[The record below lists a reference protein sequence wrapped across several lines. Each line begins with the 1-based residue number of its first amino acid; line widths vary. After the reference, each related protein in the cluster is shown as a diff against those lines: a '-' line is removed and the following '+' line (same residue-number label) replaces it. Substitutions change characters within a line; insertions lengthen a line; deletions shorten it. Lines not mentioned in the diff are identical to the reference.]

1 MTIKAVVQFLE
12 ATSEQE
18 TLRRDLAGMMGIGD
32 GDISNAKELDQ
43 DEAQALLGTR
53 GVLVAT
59 FADQQ
64 GYAFTV
70 AELNSVIGVFQRFQG
85 GELSEAEF
93 TNALG
98 LKDYAHKLTSASKT
112 VGLVYR
118 GVRFNTDENPAS
130 SHQVFEFMKRTETD
144 QQLREQLQE
153 ILKAG
158 DGDISNFAELD
169 PEEAQALKSERG
181 IIVAEFAA
189 QNGFMFTMADLI
201 AVTDA
206 FQRVQAGELTE
217 AEFSKY
223 LRLNVSKNDF
233 FPVIKNVV
241 ELTYKGLHYS
251 KALPS
256 AAQDNTLQVVRFMEK
271 SEQDTSLR
279 EQLQS
284 IIGGDGN
291 ISDPGELDSSE
302 AQVLISDHSKQ
313 IVELGAEHG
322 LRFTVADLSA
332 VVGAFQMVNSGK
344 LSIDSCTRIL
354 GLKSDHAIDR
364 AKKTVGLIYRGAQ
377 Y

>member
-1 MTIKAVVQFLE
+1 MTIEAVVQFLE

-18 TLRRDLAGMMGIGD
+18 ALRRDLAGMIGIGD

-43 DEAQALLGTR
+43 DEAQALLGAR

-70 AELNSVIGVFQRFQG
+70 AELNAVIGVFQRFQG

-98 LKDYAHKLTSASKT
+98 LKDSAHKLTSASKT

-241 ELTYKGLHYS
+241 ELTYKGLHHS
-251 KALPS
+251 KAIPS

-271 SEQDTSLR
+271 SEQDTALR

-302 AQVLISDHSKQ
+302 AQVLISGHSKQ

-332 VVGAFQMVNSGK
+332 VVGAFQMVNTGK

-364 AKKTVGLIYRGAQ
+364 AKRTVGLIYRGAH